1 MDMVDELGLAYDNRL
16 APVAL
21 FLRSGEA
28 VDAVRNFVDSAGNST
43 TPSETAGYVLCG
55 LMNLG
60 GILYLSM
67 LLPLFLA
74 ALVCVPFLS
83 AFGVFIYATCCCCF
97 RTTSGVAI
105 HEAAAA
111 AVKAGVEAPRLMPF
125 VKRGSPLYTSVD
137 AVTPE
142 QPRGS
147 PSGTDRSETPS
158 LEDSPLDREM
168 ARLAKRGV
176 ADSSPA

>member
-28 VDAVRNFVDSAGNST
+28 VDAVRNFVDSACNST

-105 HEAAAA
+105 HEATAAV
-111 AVKAGVEAPRLMPF
+111 VKAGVEAPRLMPF

-147 PSGTDRSETPS
+147 PSGTDRS
-158 LEDSPLDREM
+158 
-168 ARLAKRGV
+168 
-176 ADSSPA
+176 